1 MNVLI
6 TGGAGYIGSELAK
19 RLAKNNSVSRTTVY
33 DNLSRGNHNFF
44 IGDSISGNKI
54 HFVNGDILDS
64 RKLKKVLKGCDAVI
78 HLAAKVTTPFSNID
92 SHAFEQVNH
101 WGTAELVYALE
112 EQPVSQFIF
121 MSSASVYGNIT
132 GEATEETIPNPSSF
146 YGVSK
151 FRAEQHVMRLM
162 EKMNTIILRAGNV
175 YGFSQSMRFDAVIN
189 KFMFDAHFHDRVTI
203 HGNGKQLRTFIHI
216 DKVTYML
223 EQLLSK
229 KTTSGVYNLSDKNL
243 SVIELIDTLKIF
255 YPELEFMF
263 INQHLNMQQMIVNSH
278 SKLYS
283 EIPLPTSELSDELKL
298 FKERFA
304 F

>member
-1 MNVLI
+1 MKVLI

-19 RLAKNNSVSRTTVY
+19 RLAKNNSVSRITVY
-33 DNLSRGNHNFF
+33 DNLSRGNYNFF
-44 IGDSISGNKI
+44 IGDSIAGNKI

-78 HLAAKVTTPFSNID
+78 HLAAKVTTPYSNID

-112 EQPVSQFIF
+112 EQPVPQFIF
-121 MSSASVYGNIT
+121 MSSASVYGNISD
-132 GEATEETIPNPSSF
+132 EATEETIPNPSSF

-189 KFMFDAHFHDRVTI
+189 KFMFDAHFHNRVTI
-203 HGNGKQLRTFIHI
+203 HGNGRQLRTFIHI

-229 KTTSGVYNLSDKNL
+229 KISSGVYNLSDKNL
-243 SVIELIDTLKIF
+243 SVLELIDTLKQF

-263 INQHLNMQQMIVNSH
+263 INQHLNMQQMIVNPQ

-283 EIPLPTSELSDELKL
+283 EIPLPASELSDELKL

>member
-19 RLAKNNSVSRTTVY
+19 RLAKNNSVSRITVY
-33 DNLSRGNHNFF
+33 DNLSRGNYNFF
-44 IGDSISGNKI
+44 IGDSIGGNKI

-64 RKLKKVLKGCDAVI
+64 RKLKKVLKGTDAVI

-112 EQPVSQFIF
+112 EQPVPQFIF
-121 MSSASVYGNIT
+121 MSSASVYGNISD
-132 GEATEETIPNPSSF
+132 EATEETIPNPSSF

-189 KFMFDAHFHDRVTI
+189 KFMFDAHFHNRVTI
-203 HGNGKQLRTFIHI
+203 HGNGKQLRTFIYI

-229 KTTSGVYNLSDKNL
+229 KTASGVYNLSDKNL
-243 SVIELIDTLKIF
+243 SVLELIDTLKIF

-263 INQHLNMQQMIVNSH
+263 INQHLNMQQMIVNPQ

-283 EIPLPTSELSDELKL
+283 EIPLPASELSDELKL